1 MTSLT
6 ALAPTALVIAFF
18 LALGLI
24 QNRNARWVRITLLV
38 VGIIVIIRYLPWRYA
53 ETVLPA
59 NPLTASGL
67 WIWFL
72 FAIELVFIADFVKH
86 LLIRCRIVD
95 RSIEADAA
103 QQRLEKL
110 PPEQW
115 PSVDIFIPTYNEPL
129 EVLERSILGSLAQD
143 YPNFTVWVL
152 DDGKRDWLGAFCSE
166 HGVKYLTRQEHLHA
180 KAGNL
185 NNGFSH
191 SSGEF
196 VAVFDADFVPYKWF
210 LRRVIGMFDNPG
222 LGIIQTPQHFFNRDP
237 VQQNLWIA
245 DMWPD
250 EQRLFF
256 DKLAPAMD
264 AWDAMFCCGSCAT
277 YRRKAVN
284 AIGGIPTASITED
297 ILTTLEML
305 RKGYATRYL
314 NERLSV
320 GLAAES
326 LEAFYVQ
333 RQRWC
338 QGGIQALFLKAGPL
352 GPGLDFTR
360 RVLLFPIYWV
370 FHIPARMI
378 VLIIPALYFWFGLE
392 PLENANAQEI
402 LFWQFPVLVAG
413 WLSSIWYNGR
423 QAYPIINDGP
433 AALVAVRLLPVVIS
447 SLIRPFGR
455 PFQVTPKG
463 RSSEKIKIA
472 TTDVIVLGGL
482 LAVNLVGF
490 LANIPTDTRIVE
502 QEGFLAVAG
511 FWAIYNTSILAI
523 AVLMSFESA
532 ARRIQERFPVLIDA
546 EIEVQGMR
554 YACTV
559 TDMSLGGAS
568 ILTPAYEVLKN
579 NTPVLLDVSGI
590 VDLNG
595 RIVRRS
601 ENEIGIQFEPEPD
614 GPDRT
619 RMIEYLYTSGI
630 DNAAQAAAPT
640 ALIWG
645 LVKRLLGQGR
655 SGDLKP

>member
-6 ALAPTALVIAFF
+6 SLAPTALVIAFF

-24 QNRNARWVRITLLV
+24 QKRDVRWVRILILAVGVLV
-38 VGIIVIIRYLPWRYA
+38 VARYLPWRFT
-53 ETVLPA
+53 ETVLTA
-59 NPLTASGL
+59 NPLTGNGL

-72 FAIELVFIADFVKH
+72 FAIELVFIADFLK
-86 LLIRCRIVD
+86 LLILRCRIVD
-95 RSIEADAA
+95 RSVEADAA
-103 QQRLEKL
+103 QRRLEKL

-152 DDGKRDWLGAFCSE
+152 DDGRRDWLRAFCAE
-166 HGVKYLTRQEHLHA
+166 HGVNYLTRQEQLHA

-185 NNGFSH
+185 NNGLHH
-191 SSGEF
+191 SSGAF
-196 VAVFDADFVPYKWF
+196 VTVFDADFVPYKWY
-210 LRRVIGMFDNPG
+210 LRRVIGMFDDPQ

-264 AWDAMFCCGSCAT
+264 AWNAMFCCGSCAT
-277 YRRKAVN
+277 YRRKAIE

-305 RKGYATRYL
+305 RKGYGTRYL

-326 LEAFYVQ
+326 LSAFYVQ

-338 QGGIQALFLKAGPL
+338 QGGIQTLFLKSGPL
-352 GPGLDFTR
+352 GPGLDLVR
-360 RVLLFPIYWV
+360 RILLFPIYWV
-370 FHIPARMI
+370 FHIPARLI
-378 VLIIPALYFWFGLE
+378 VLLIPALYFWFGLE
-392 PLENANAQEI
+392 PLDNAIAQEI
-402 LFWQFPVLVAG
+402 MFWQFPVLVIG

-433 AALVAVRLLPVVIS
+433 AALVSVRLFPVVVS

-463 RSSEKIKIA
+463 RLSEKIQVAA
-472 TTDVIVLGGL
+472 TDLIILGGL
-482 LAVNLVGF
+482 LFANLVGF

-502 QEGFLAVAG
+502 QEGFLPVAG
-511 FWAIYNTSILAI
+511 FWATYNVLTLAI
-523 AVLMSFESA
+523 AVLMSFEGTT
-532 ARRIQERFPVLIDA
+532 RRIQERFPVQINA
-546 EIEVQGMR
+546 EIDVQGTR
-554 YACTV
+554 HACTV
-559 TDMSLGGAS
+559 SDMSLGGANIQPPAHV
-568 ILTPAYEVLKN
+568 ILKT
-579 NTPVLLDVSGI
+579 NTPVLLDISGI
-590 VDLNG
+590 ADLNG
-595 RIVRRS
+595 HIVRNVG
-601 ENEIGIQFEPEPD
+601 NEIGIKFEPEPS
-614 GPDRT
+614 GSDRI
-619 RMIEYLYTSGI
+619 RIIEYLYTSGI

-645 LVKRLLGQGR
+645 LVKRLLGQSR
-655 SGDLKP
+655 